1 MVDEQNH
8 RRREVADILLSVG
21 AVSINVAE
29 PFTYGSGTRSPIY
42 CDNRMLMSYPP
53 ERRRIIDYFAEM
65 IEHEIGLAQV
75 EVLAGVATSGIPWAA
90 WIAEALGRPMVYVR
104 AGAKEYG
111 KRKQIE
117 GVLGSSQ
124 RAVVVEDLVS
134 TGASALTTA
143 EGVRAGGA
151 TARDCVAI
159 FTYELPVAQAAF
171 READVRLLT
180 LSGISTLLDVAG
192 ETGRLSASDRAA
204 VEDWLQGS

>member
-1 MVDEQNH
+1 MVDEQDL

-29 PFTYGSGTRSPIY
+29 PFTYASGTRSPIY

-53 ERRRIIDYFAEM
+53 ERRRIIGYFAEM

-143 EGVRAGGA
+143 EGVRAAGA

-180 LSGISTLLDVAG
+180 LSGISTLLDVAA